1 MIDAKTPNVTPTP
14 MPIFAP
20 WLRPLLPGVGVLAV
34 ELEEEE
40 EEVGD
45 AVDSGFVLAF
55 EAVLVVGG
63 LPVLWVQNIGFSLL
77 WIATLKVP
85 LMAKGGPKPT
95 AAWRESSKWQL
106 NGSSA

>member
-1 MIDAKTPNVTPTP
+1 MIKAKTPNVTPTP

-20 WLRPLLPGVGVLAV
+20 RLRPLLPLAGVPAV

-40 EEVGD
+40 VGD
-45 AVDSGFVLAF
+45 VVVSGFVLAF

>member
-1 MIDAKTPNVTPTP
+1 MMINAKTPNVTPTP

-20 WLRPLLPGVGVLAV
+20 WLRPLLPGVCVLAV
-34 ELEEEE
+34 ELEEE

-45 AVDSGFVLAF
+45 AVDSRFVLAF